1 MEHVQS
7 PFGFKSTAEEVSRD
21 IDLTGRNAIVTG
33 AASGIGTET
42 ARVLALRGA
51 NVTLAVRSVRA
62 GNDVAEDIISK
73 TRNPN
78 VNVDFLELSD
88 LDSVL
93 AFSRRWNKPL
103 HILINNA
110 GIMATPEQ
118 YTADGLEIQFATN
131 HLGHF
136 ALACSLRGYLA
147 EAKTA
152 RIVCVSSMGHLLSP
166 VVFDDIN
173 FAFRSY
179 EPWGAYGQSKSAVN
193 LFAVGVG
200 ARWTK
205 YGITANSLNPGA
217 IKTNLQRHVGN
228 ILRSPPELHKTVAE
242 GAATSVFLA
251 TSPIVE
257 GVSGKYFNDCHEAT
271 RVGRRPG
278 DPATMMGSV
287 APYSLDPANA
297 DLLWEKSVCI
307 LKRAL
312 PSPSI
317 AGWCE

>member
-51 NVTLAVRSVRA
+51 NVTVAVRSVRA

-78 VNVDFLELSD
+78 VHADFLELSD

-136 ALACSLRGYLA
+136 ALACALRGYLA

-179 EPWGAYGQSKSAVN
+179 EPWGAYG
-193 LFAVGVG
+193 
-200 ARWTK
+200 RR
-205 YGITANSLNPGA
+205 LNF
-217 IKTNLQRHVGN
+217 IKLSWKER
-228 ILRSPPELHKTVAE
+228 LRPC
-242 GAATSVFLA
+242 F
-251 TSPIVE
+251 
-257 GVSGKYFNDCHEAT
+257 
-271 RVGRRPG
+271 
-278 DPATMMGSV
+278 
-287 APYSLDPANA
+287 
-297 DLLWEKSVCI
+297 
-307 LKRAL
+307 
-312 PSPSI
+312 
-317 AGWCE
+317 